1 MTAYGKMAAAERGA
15 EYARVQAEFEE
26 LKARGLKL
34 NMARGKP
41 GKAQLDM
48 VSDIFDLMR
57 EPEDYVSG
65 GIDVRNYGELRG
77 LPAAQRLFADIFGMQ
92 AGAGVRGGKRQ
103 LTADV

>member
-1 MTAYGKMAAAERGA
+1 MTAYGKMTAAERGA

-48 VSDIFDLMR
+48 VSDIFGLMQR
-57 EPEDYVSG
+57 PEDYVSD

-77 LPAAQRLFADIFGMQ
+77 LPAAQRLFADILGCRPEHVF
-92 AGAGVRGGKRQ
+92 VGGN
-103 LTADV
+103 AS